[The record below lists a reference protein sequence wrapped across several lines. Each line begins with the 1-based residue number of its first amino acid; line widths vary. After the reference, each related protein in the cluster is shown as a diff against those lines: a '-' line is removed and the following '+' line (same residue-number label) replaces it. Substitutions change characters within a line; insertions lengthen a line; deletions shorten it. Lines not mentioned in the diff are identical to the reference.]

1 MSADEVWREEE
12 EVDAHNAQPWELI
25 VLCRTL
31 CCVWDRV
38 LAQTWYLF
46 LLRSERW
53 RMGSIFCL
61 FPPSPGWPF
70 GNLAKKRNSKLEAKG
85 RQNILYVLSSSPPSA
100 GSASF
105 SVCK

>member
-1 MSADEVWREEE
+1 MLVDEVWREE
-12 EVDAHNAQPWELI
+12 EVDAHNAQAWELI

-31 CCVWDRV
+31 CCVWDHV
-38 LAQTWYLF
+38 LTQTRYLF
-46 LLRSERW
+46 LLRSERQ
-53 RMGSIFCL
+53 RMGNVFYL
-61 FPPSPGWPF
+61 FPPSPEWPF
-70 GNLAKKRNSKLEAKG
+70 GNLAKNSKLEAKG